1 MAIGFKV
8 VWKAAAILN
17 KKQRWKRRIFV
28 IFTLSFSLL
37 NKGNEPFFTSLKK
50 GMTNVKCST
59 DNAQKK
65 IKGHALL

>member
-28 IFTLSFSLL
+28 IFTLCFALL
-37 NKGNEPFFTSLKK
+37 NYGNELFFIALK
-50 GMTNVKCST
+50 
-59 DNAQKK
+59 
-65 IKGHALL
+65 

>member
-17 KKQRWKRRIFV
+17 KKQRRKRRIFV
-28 IFTLSFSLL
+28 IFTLYFALL
-37 NKGNEPFFTSLKK
+37 NNGNEPFFVALKYH
-50 GMTNVKCST
+50 MTNVKCST